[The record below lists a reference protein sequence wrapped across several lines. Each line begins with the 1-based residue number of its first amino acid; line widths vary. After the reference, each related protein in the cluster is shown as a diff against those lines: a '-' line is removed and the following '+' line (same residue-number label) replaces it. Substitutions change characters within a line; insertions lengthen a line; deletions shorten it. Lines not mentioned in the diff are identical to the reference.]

1 MTDFEKQLYDLSLI
15 PVIRIETA
23 DWAEPLAHALCG
35 GGLPAAE
42 VTFRTPC
49 AAEAIRRMKEAEPDM
64 LVGAGTVLTPAQADE
79 AAAAGTSFI
88 VSPGLNRSVVE
99 HCLSL
104 GIPVVPGCATPSD
117 VECAIGLGLTT
128 VKFFP
133 AEPSGGLKM
142 LRAMSGPYGGIRF
155 MPTGGITPANLSSY
169 LSCPAVLACGGSFM
183 IDEEAMRRGDF
194 GVIRTST
201 RQTLSQLFAFR
212 LYHVGISAGGDRKAE
227 AAAGLLS
234 SMFGVPVR
242 EIPGALFVGDLMEIV
257 RAKGRGTHGHI
268 GISTPHLARAVACLS
283 RAGFA
288 FDEGSRVL
296 DEKGHMTTI
305 YFRDEVLGFAL
316 HLTERKE

>member
-79 AAAAGTSFI
+79 AAAAGASFI

-194 GVIRTST
+194 TDEDMRFAL
-201 RQTLSQLFAFR
+201 LSLQNTFRSVEDGLFTIESYYRAQKIF
-212 LYHVGISAGGDRKAE
+212 GIEETPEDQCRKLAAVTKE
-227 AAAGLLS
+227 QIVAAARML
-234 SMFGVPVR
+234 
-242 EIPGALFVGDLMEIV
+242 
-257 RAKGRGTHGHI
+257 
-268 GISTPHLARAVACLS
+268 HL
-283 RAGFA
+283 
-288 FDEGSRVL
+288 D
-296 DEKGHMTTI
+296 TI
-305 YFRDEVLGFAL
+305 YLLNGTGEGGPEEEAEYDG
-316 HLTERKE
+316 